1 VENKTGKLKSLL
13 RVRHHGDI
21 ARIEVGAEEMAL
33 LFDEEGRLQVVE
45 ELRALGYRYVTL
57 DLAGY
62 RPGSMNLRG
71 IP

>member
-1 VENKTGKLKSLL
+1 MENKTAKLKSIL

-21 ARIEVGAEEMAL
+21 AGIEVGAEEMAL
-33 LFDEEGRLQVVE
+33 LFDEERRLQVVG

-62 RPGSMNLRG
+62 CPGSMNLRG